1 MSGKQIGLPWVEK
14 YRPNKLD
21 DLISHTEIISTI
33 KKFIDNEQLP
43 HLLFYGPPGTGKTS
57 TILAVAKE
65 LYGAKNLKKMVLELN
80 ASDARGINVVRN
92 EILNFAS
99 SRSLHCK
106 GFKVIILDECDAMT
120 RDAQAALRRVMEKFT
135 KNVRFCLICNY
146 LGKLIP
152 AIQSRC
158 TRFRFAPLS
167 VEQMMPRINHVVEEE
182 GIDIDQ
188 NGMDLLLKMAEGDM
202 RRSLNILQASHLA
215 FNKVTD
221 DIVYKV
227 TGRPRR
233 NDIRRMMEWL
243 LNQDIKYCM
252 DSIEELMLENGI
264 ALNDVL
270 TDLYEEIC
278 EADLPDIPKAEILS
292 ALADIEYRL
301 NIGATEKIQ
310 LAVIVAAFSKVR
322 NTVPRMEE

>member
-1 MSGKQIGLPWVEK
+1 MSGTQIGLPWVEK
-14 YRPNKLD
+14 YRPNTLD
-21 DLISHTEIISTI
+21 DLISHAEIISTI

-80 ASDARGINVVRN
+80 ASDQRGIDVVRT

-120 RDAQAALRRVMEKFT
+120 RDAQAALRRVMEKYT

-167 VEQMMPRINHVVEEE
+167 TKQMMPRINHVVEEE
-182 GIDIDQ
+182 GINIDES
-188 NGMDLLLKMAEGDM
+188 GMDLLLKMAEGDM
-202 RRSLNILQASHLA
+202 RR
-215 FNKVTD
+215 
-221 DIVYKV
+221 
-227 TGRPRR
+227 
-233 NDIRRMMEWL
+233 
-243 LNQDIKYCM
+243 
-252 DSIEELMLENGI
+252 
-264 ALNDVL
+264 
-270 TDLYEEIC
+270 
-278 EADLPDIPKAEILS
+278 
-292 ALADIEYRL
+292 
-301 NIGATEKIQ
+301 
-310 LAVIVAAFSKVR
+310 
-322 NTVPRMEE
+322 TVFHF

>member
-1 MSGKQIGLPWVEK
+1 MSAKIIGLPWVEK

-21 DLISHTEIISTI
+21 DLISHQEIISTI
-33 KKFIDNEQLP
+33 QKFIDNQQLP

-57 TILAVAKE
+57 TILAVAKQ
-65 LYGAKNLKKMVLELN
+65 LYGVKNFKKMVLELN
-80 ASDARGINVVRN
+80 ASDDRGIGVVRS

-99 SRSLHCK
+99 TASLHCK

-120 RDAQAALRRVMEKFT
+120 RDAQAALRRVMEKYT

-167 VEQMMPRINHVVEEE
+167 KDQMMPRINHVVEEE
-182 GIDIDQ
+182 GINIDQ
-188 NGMDLLLKMAEGDM
+188 SGMELLLKLAEGDM

-215 FNKVTD
+215 FNKVTE

-227 TGRPRR
+227 TGRPNR
-233 NDIRRMMEWL
+233 NDIRKLMEWL
-243 LNQDIKYCM
+243 LNQDIKYC
-252 DSIEELMLENGI
+252 IENIQELMIENGL

-270 TDLYEEIC
+270 TDLYEEVC
-278 EADLPDIPKAEILS
+278 EADLPEIPKAELLS
-292 ALADIEYRL
+292 TLADIEYRL
-301 NIGATEKIQ
+301 NIGASEKIQ